1 MNANE
6 IMNKIEELKNDEAI
20 YANKNVLD
28 DMAMFIRTLND
39 LVAFKEHF
47 MECYVERDNEFL
59 TRDNEFL
66 TFTDAYSTKALITAM
81 RIMMDTIRYEPFI
94 EDRFI
99 GVNERLETFREYSKK
114 ELAQYEKMK
123 SCFENKE

>member
-1 MNANE
+1 MNAKE

-28 DMAMFIRTLND
+28 DMATFIRMLND
-39 LVAFKEHF
+39 LIAFKEHF
-47 MECYVERDNEFL
+47 KECYVE
-59 TRDNEFL
+59 RDNEFL

-99 GVNERLETFREYSKK
+99 GVNERLETFREYSKE
-114 ELAQYEKMK
+114 ELAKYEKMK
-123 SCFENKE
+123 SYFENEE